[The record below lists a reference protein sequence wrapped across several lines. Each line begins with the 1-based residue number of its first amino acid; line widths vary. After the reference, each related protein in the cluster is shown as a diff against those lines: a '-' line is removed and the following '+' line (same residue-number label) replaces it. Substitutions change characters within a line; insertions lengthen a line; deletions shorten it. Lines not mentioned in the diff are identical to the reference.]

1 LSTGRSEPDTPYGR
15 SKALGEAAVS
25 AWAAADP
32 SREVVILR
40 PSPVYGPGNQAN
52 LAAFVRQVVAGRPC
66 LIGRG
71 DTRKSVVSLDN
82 VAAAI
87 EFAAEHAA
95 PGCELFN
102 VSDRE
107 TLSLRQLADTAAE
120 LAHAP
125 PPRGINAALAAC
137 VAPIG
142 DLLTAMSGR
151 EFPLTTTRLRALR
164 ETSVFPCDK
173 LVAAGF
179 RHPQT
184 TRQGLAELIEWMS
197 AARPSQP

>member
-1 LSTGRSEPDTPYGR
+1 
-15 SKALGEAAVS
+15 
-25 AWAAADP
+25 
-32 SREVVILR
+32 VILR
-40 PSPVYGPGNQAN
+40 PAPVYGPGNQAN

-71 DTRKSVVSLDN
+71 ETRKSVVSLAN

-87 EFAAEHAA
+87 EFAAQHAT

-125 PPRGINAALAAC
+125 RPRGVSSAVAAC
-137 VAPIG
+137 VAPFG
-142 DLLTAMSGR
+142 DLLSAITGR
-151 EFPLTTTRLRALR
+151 EFPLTTSRLKALR

-184 TRQGLAELIEWMS
+184 TRQGLAELIEWM
-197 AARPSQP
+197 AATR